1 MSINANFLKNVL
13 DNFNFATLLLAAL
26 GASAA
31 LWLNNQYVSNEVY
44 GKDKELIILK
54 IESLEKE
61 AQTLRFMI
69 GQNKNDIDTIEPLI
83 LKLELLLSNF
93 ITDDGKIITQKNIIE
108 LEKSIAE
115 IKRDIEYIKQSIM
128 K

>member
-13 DNFNFATLLLAAL
+13 DNFNFATILLAAL

-44 GKDKELIILK
+44 AKDKELIILK

-93 ITDDGKIITQKNIIE
+93 ITDDGKIITQQNIIE

>member
-13 DNFNFATLLLAAL
+13 DNFNFATLILAAL

-44 GKDKELIILK
+44 VKDKELIILK

-93 ITDDGKIITQKNIIE
+93 ITDDGKIITQQNIIE

-115 IKRDIEYIKQSIM
+115 IKRDIEYIKRSIM

>member
-1 MSINANFLKNVL
+1 MSFNANFLKNAL
-13 DNFNFATLLLAAL
+13 DNFNFATILLAAL
-26 GASAA
+26 GATAA
-31 LWLNNQYVSNEVY
+31 LWLNNQYVSAEVY
-44 GKDKELIILK
+44 QKDKELIILK

-69 GQNKNDIDTIEPLI
+69 GQNRDDIDSIEPLI
-83 LKLELLLSNF
+83 LKLEILISNF
-93 ITDDGKIITQKNIIE
+93 ITDDGKIITQDNIIE

-115 IKRDIEYIKQSIM
+115 IKTDIEYIKQSIM

>member
-1 MSINANFLKNVL
+1 MSLNSNFFKNIL

-26 GASAA
+26 GATAA

-44 GKDKELIILK
+44 VKDKELIILK

-69 GQNKNDIDTIEPLI
+69 GQNRNDIDTIEPLI
-83 LKLELLLSNF
+83 LKLEILLSNF
-93 ITDDGKIITQKNIIE
+93 ITDDGKIITQQNIIE

-115 IKRDIEYIKQSIM
+115 IKRDIEYIKKSIM

>member
-13 DNFNFATLLLAAL
+13 DNFNFATILLAAL

-44 GKDKELIILK
+44 AKDKELIILK

>member
-1 MSINANFLKNVL
+1 MSINSNFLRNIL
-13 DNFNFATLLLAAL
+13 DNLNFATLLLAAL
-26 GASAA
+26 GATAA

-69 GQNKNDIDTIEPLI
+69 GENKRDIENIEPLI

>member
-1 MSINANFLKNVL
+1 MSINANFLKNIL
-13 DNFNFATLLLAAL
+13 DNFNFATILLAAL
-26 GASAA
+26 GATAA
-31 LWLNNQYVSNEVY
+31 LWLNNQYVINELY
-44 GKDKELIILK
+44 IKDKELIILK

-69 GQNKNDIDTIEPLI
+69 GQNKSDIENIEPLI

>member
-1 MSINANFLKNVL
+1 MSINANFLKNIL
-13 DNFNFATLLLAAL
+13 DNFNFATILLAAL
-26 GASAA
+26 GATAA

-44 GKDKELIILK
+44 IKDKELIILK

-69 GQNKNDIDTIEPLI
+69 GQNKRDIENIEPLI

>member
-83 LKLELLLSNF
+83 LKLEILLSNF

>member
-1 MSINANFLKNVL
+1 MSLNANFFKNAL
-13 DNFNFATLLLAAL
+13 DNFNFATVLLAAL
-26 GASAA
+26 GATTA

-44 GKDKELIILK
+44 VKDKELIILK

-69 GQNKNDIDTIEPLI
+69 GQNRNDIDTIEPLI
-83 LKLELLLSNF
+83 LKLEILLSNF
-93 ITDDGKIITQKNIIE
+93 ITDDGKIITQQNIIE

-115 IKRDIEYIKQSIM
+115 IKRDIEYIKKSIM

>member
-1 MSINANFLKNVL
+1 MSFNANFLKNAL
-13 DNFNFATLLLAAL
+13 DNFNFATILLAAV
-26 GASAA
+26 GATAA
-31 LWLNNQYVSNEVY
+31 LWLNNQYVSAEVY
-44 GKDKELIILK
+44 KKDKELIILK

-69 GQNKNDIDTIEPLI
+69 GQNRDDIDSIEPLI
-83 LKLELLLSNF
+83 LKLEILISNF
-93 ITDDGKIITQKNIIE
+93 ITDDGKIITQDNIIE

-115 IKRDIEYIKQSIM
+115 IKTDIEYIKQSIM